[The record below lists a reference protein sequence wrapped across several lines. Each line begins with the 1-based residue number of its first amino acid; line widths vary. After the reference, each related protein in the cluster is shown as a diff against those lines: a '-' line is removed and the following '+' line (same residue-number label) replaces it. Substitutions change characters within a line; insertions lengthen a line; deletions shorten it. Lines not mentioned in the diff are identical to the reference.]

1 MSSRGPPTKGAN
13 TGPFPLPP
21 PAPPP
26 SAAQPQPSPLL
37 THIFFPSVSSV
48 STALQAHESRGPGS
62 YGCCTFLCFLQ
73 MMLPKGTLETWDRR
87 EPPAHWEDGKGQ
99 AVPNIWG
106 VRPFKRTR
114 ETGGGSQES
123 GSSEIKQRTSLE
135 AKRHTTSLEATGK
148 LPGPLL
154 RGQASVLPA
163 LSFLSAPPSP
173 VFLPSK
179 AGWSSTCLWKPPLR
193 PLVHYDLSF
202 PKIPPEFV
210 RAIHS
215 RTYSD

>member
-1 MSSRGPPTKGAN
+1 MGPFFFPKALPFFKVSALSSRGPPTKGAN

-48 STALQAHESRGPGS
+48 PTALQAHESWGPGS

-87 EPPAHWEDGKGQ
+87 EPAGLWEDGKGQ
-99 AVPNIWG
+99 TVPNIWG

-114 ETGGGSQES
+114 ETGGGGQES
-123 GSSEIKQRTSLE
+123 GSILFF
-135 AKRHTTSLEATGK
+135 
-148 LPGPLL
+148 LPT
-154 RGQASVLPA
+154 
-163 LSFLSAPPSP
+163 SFLQLWTLSCEDLVPGSA
-173 VFLPSK
+173 
-179 AGWSSTCLWKPPLR
+179 A
-193 PLVHYDLSF
+193 
-202 PKIPPEFV
+202 
-210 RAIHS
+210 AIL
-215 RTYSD
+215 